1 MVKLRKLII
10 ETEGSAA
17 PREIDAEE
25 GCGGLGTEGNM
36 GSEKAEKS
44 PPRGQGRH
52 HTSTSWQKVS
62 DAELLPG
69 YRC

>member
-17 PREIDAEE
+17 PQEIDAEE

-36 GSEKAEKS
+36 GSRESREEPTQGTGTAAHLYFLAEGF
-44 PPRGQGRH
+44 RR
-52 HTSTSWQKVS
+52 
-62 DAELLPG
+62 
-69 YRC
+69 